1 MIYRHAGKPYKS
13 KYNMSLD
20 LSIQIHKDQLE
31 KVLFGEANQTSSP
44 DLYLSSIQMALKV
57 AINRTMNSR
66 KLSTIV
72 FQTKNR
78 GIFQVRSSIL
88 MSGKDYIVLKGG
100 KSIPVK
106 SIIKVIP

>member
-1 MIYRHAGKPYKS
+1 
-13 KYNMSLD
+13 MSLD
-20 LSIQIHKDQLE
+20 LSIQIHKDQLD
-31 KVLFGEANQTSSP
+31 KVLFGDANKTSSP
-44 DLYLSSIQMALKV
+44 DLNSSSIEMSLKV

-78 GIFQVRSSIL
+78 GIFHVKSSIL
-88 MSGKDYIVLKGG
+88 MQGTDYIVLKGG

>member
-1 MIYRHAGKPYKS
+1 
-13 KYNMSLD
+13 MSLD
-20 LSIQIHKDQLE
+20 LSIQIHKDQLD
-31 KVLFGEANQTSSP
+31 KVLFGDANKTTSP
-44 DLYLSSIQMALKV
+44 DLNLSSIQMSLKV
-57 AINRTMNSR
+57 AINSTMNSR

-78 GIFQVRSSIL
+78 GIFQIKSSIL
-88 MSGKDYIVLKGG
+88 MQGKDYIVLKGG

>member
-1 MIYRHAGKPYKS
+1 
-13 KYNMSLD
+13 MSLD
-20 LSIQIHKDQLE
+20 FSIQIHKDQLS
-31 KVLFGEANQTSSP
+31 KVLFGEVNKTSSP
-44 DLYLSSIQMALKV
+44 DLNLSSIDMALKV

-66 KLSTIV
+66 KLSIIV

-78 GIFQVRSSIL
+78 GIFQVKSSIL
-88 MSGKDYIVLKGG
+88 MQGSDFIVLKGG